1 MTPMRSLLF
10 AATAGLALSACST
23 PPPSDAAPA
32 DAVAPAEAS
41 AAPGADV
48 PPAADAAD
56 AADFADAA
64 DTADATDAEE
74 MTMTCDAG
82 KGQWAVGQLA
92 DEALVA
98 KVKADTGSD
107 RYRVIPPDTAV
118 TMDYRE
124 DRVNIETDADNRV
137 IAVRCG

>member
-1 MTPMRSLLF
+1 MTPIRSLLF

-32 DAVAPAEAS
+32 DAAAPAEAS

-48 PPAADAAD
+48 PPVADAAD
-56 AADFADAA
+56 A
-64 DTADATDAEE
+64 ADATDAEE

-82 KGQWAVGQLA
+82 KGQWAVGQIA

-124 DRVNIETDADNRV
+124 DRVNIETDANNRV

>member
-1 MTPMRSLLF
+1 MTLLRTLLF
-10 AATAGLALSACST
+10 AATAGLALSACATPPGSGNGTADTAT
-23 PPPSDAAPA
+23 PPP
-32 DAVAPAEAS
+32 
-41 AAPGADV
+41 
-48 PPAADAAD
+48 
-56 AADFADAA
+56 
-64 DTADATDAEE
+64 TDAEE
-74 MTMTCDAG
+74 TTMTCDAE
-82 KGQWAVGQLA
+82 KGQWAVGKLA

>member
-1 MTPMRSLLF
+1 MTLLRTLVF
-10 AATAGLALSACST
+10 AATAGLALAACTT
-23 PPPSDAAPA
+23 PPASDAAPA
-32 DAVAPAEAS
+32 DTVDAIDTTDTAAPAET
-41 AAPGADV
+41 AA
-48 PPAADAAD
+48 PPAADAEEMSMSC
-56 AADFADAA
+56 
-64 DTADATDAEE
+64 DAE
-74 MTMTCDAG
+74 

>member
-1 MTPMRSLLF
+1 MISIITID
-10 AATAGLALSACST
+10 T
-23 PPPSDAAPA
+23 AAPA
-32 DAVAPAEAS
+32 ETAT
-41 AAPGADV
+41 
-48 PPAADAAD
+48 PPAADA
-56 AADFADAA
+56 
-64 DTADATDAEE
+64 EE
-74 MTMTCDAG
+74 MSMTCDAE

-124 DRVNIETDADNRV
+124 DRVNVRYDAQMKIV
-137 IAVRCG
+137 EITCG

>member
-1 MTPMRSLLF
+1 MTPIRSLLL

-23 PPPSDAAPA
+23 PPAPDAAPA
-32 DAVAPAEAS
+32 DAAAPAESSAS
-41 AAPGADV
+41 PDSGAPPV
-48 PPAADAAD
+48 ADAGDTGD
-56 AADFADAA
+56 AANAA
-64 DTADATDAEE
+64 GATDATDAEE
-74 MTMTCDAG
+74 ITMNCDAE
-82 KGQWAVGQLA
+82 KGQWAIGQLA